1 MESFSVYIIPVVICI
16 IIVFG
21 LFKRVP
27 LFDTFIAGAKEG
39 FQSSISILPSLV
51 GLIMAVTMLSAS
63 GALELFTNWIAGC
76 RFFRFPGTGTSACL
90 ASPNF
95 RQRFHCG
102 FNRNLPKL
110 RRRRIYR
117 TCCFCH
123 DGFHGNHILCHC
135 RVLWFSGHKKDT
147 PCNSCSADG
156 GHNRIYYVCI
166 GSKSIFSLIRHYLE
180 YLHGMIL
187 TDLYDRKHRV

>member
-63 GALELFTNWIAGC
+63 GALELFTNWIAPVADFLG
-76 RFFRFPGTGTSACL
+76 FTGTSACL

-110 RRRRIYR
+110 RRRWIYR

-123 DGFHGNHILCHC
+123 DGFYGNHILCHC
-135 RVLWFSGHKKDT
+135 RVLWFGGHQKDT

-156 GHNRIYYVCI
+156 RHNRIYYVRI

-180 YLHGMIL
+180 YLHGIF
-187 TDLYDRKHRV
+187 